1 MLVLVFRLEYPR
13 GLVKVPG
20 APVLVELNAEMLT
33 LVPNQLMLMS
43 FPSGTM
49 KVKLEL
55 IAIVAVMLP
64 FPFKFRLTVPITVFA
79 GTVPHDKPQFAFVIF
94 NTTGEASTAGALAN
108 RIRARHV
115 MAGRIMD
122 FLGKHNFDLFS
133 GINIKNLVNSPLDS
147 LLHSKSLSR
156 IRH

>member
-20 APVLVELNAEMLT
+20 APVLLELNAEMLT
-33 LVPNQLMLMS
+33 LVPNPLMLMS

-94 NTTGEASTAGALAN
+94 NTTGEASTAGALPN
-108 RIRARHV
+108 RIKGGHADAAHV
-115 MAGRIMD
+115 RD
-122 FLGKHNFDLFS
+122 LLSEQNFYSFS
-133 GINIKNLVNSPLDS
+133 RLRLPQHDHSP
-147 LLHSKSLSR
+147 
-156 IRH
+156 

>member
-20 APVLVELNAEMLT
+20 APVLLELNAEMLT
-33 LVPNQLMLMS
+33 LVPNPLMLMS

-94 NTTGEASTAGALAN
+94 KREPCRTTN
-108 RIRARHV
+108 R
-115 MAGRIMD
+115 
-122 FLGKHNFDLFS
+122 
-133 GINIKNLVNSPLDS
+133 NS
-147 LLHSKSLSR
+147 HS
-156 IRH
+156 

>member
-20 APVLVELNAEMLT
+20 APVLLELNAEMLT
-33 LVPNQLMLMS
+33 LVPNPLMLMS

-94 NTTGEASTAGALAN
+94 NTTGEASTA
-108 RIRARHV
+108 RPRPHRMRARN
-115 MAGRIMD
+115 AKTAPGRHLTPDPI
-122 FLGKHNFDLFS
+122 FHHS
-133 GINIKNLVNSPLDS
+133 SSPNPN
-147 LLHSKSLSR
+147 
-156 IRH
+156 

>member
-20 APVLVELNAEMLT
+20 APVLLELNAEMLT
-33 LVPNQLMLMS
+33 LVPNPLMLMS

-94 NTTGEASTAGALAN
+94 NTTGEASTAGA
-108 RIRARHV
+108 RINKVEGEHSQ
-115 MAGRIMD
+115 AGR
-122 FLGKHNFDLFS
+122 GQDLS
-133 GINIKNLVNSPLDS
+133 VVS
-147 LLHSKSLSR
+147 
-156 IRH
+156 

>member
-20 APVLVELNAEMLT
+20 APVLLELNAEMLT
-33 LVPNQLMLMS
+33 LVPNPLMLMS

-94 NTTGEASTAGALAN
+94 NTTGEASTAVALPN
-108 RIRARHV
+108 KHSARHTP
-115 MAGRIMD
+115 AAHGRGM
-122 FLGKHNFDLFS
+122 
-133 GINIKNLVNSPLDS
+133 
-147 LLHSKSLSR
+147 LSQSE
-156 IRH
+156 